1 MPAETRDL
9 ARRTMF
15 FEHSPF
21 VTRVI
26 FLATPQQGS
35 YVAGFSVV
43 QLIGRLIRLP
53 LTVAHAMGDVLTNN
67 AGALR
72 FDPDK
77 ARIGSSVSGMSPGSP
92 FITALAALPIAPG
105 VAVHSIIAVKG
116 NGPVEDGD
124 DGVVAYSSAHLQQ
137 AVSELVVRSGHS
149 NQSNPQTIAEVRR
162 ILLLHLKES
171 CGAGAGC
178 ADGIVRQSLDRANMK
193 GHADYRHYAGY
204 K

>member
-1 MPAETRDL
+1 MVVIGHSQGGLLAKMLVVDAGTRFWDGFSRKPIDELTMPAETRDL

-53 LTVAHAMGDVLTNN
+53 LTVARAMGDVLTNN
-67 AGALR
+67 AEALR

-116 NGPVEDGD
+116 NGPVESGD
-124 DGVVAYSSAHLQQ
+124 DGVVGTQALISSRPSPNWLCAR
-137 AVSELVVRSGHS
+137 ATPTSPIRK
-149 NQSNPQTIAEVRR
+149 QSRKFAAFC
-162 ILLLHLKES
+162 S
-171 CGAGAGC
+171 C
-178 ADGIVRQSLDRANMK
+178 I
-193 GHADYRHYAGY
+193 
-204 K
+204 